1 MEPTAYI
8 PLKEGAAYFELRTGP
23 KPEALIPAV
32 RKIASELEN
41 NLPLF
46 DLGTQAEPIDRLLFN
61 ERIVARLSSL
71 FGVVALLLGCVGLY
85 ALLSYE
91 VARRTR
97 EQRHKHQQQNNT
109 CKRQRISRTN
119 PI

>member
-97 EQRHKHQQQNNT
+97 EQRHKH
-109 CKRQRISRTN
+109 
-119 PI
+119 